1 MKQTINNDPQLRDLF
16 RQLAKW
22 DWSKPLSVEWKE
34 FRQKRTIPQNSLYW
48 MWIKEMSDYFSQKSG
63 PFSEEEM
70 HDLMRHQFLGYT
82 DRKIG
87 NTKIEHQLVST
98 TDLET
103 LGMSEYMQK
112 IEAWNTD
119 HGLLLTIP
127 AHSEYAGYRE
137 AAQ

>member
-1 MKQTINNDPQLRDLF
+1 MKQVISNDAGLRDLF
-16 RQLAKW
+16 RKLALW
-22 DWSKPLSVEWKE
+22 DWSKPMSVEAKE
-34 FRQKRTIPQNSLYW
+34 HRQKRTIPQNSLYW
-48 MWIKEMSDYFSQKSG
+48 MWLKEMSDYFSQKSG
-63 PFSEEEM
+63 PYSDEEM

-87 NTKIEHQLVST
+87 STKIEHQLIST
-98 TDLET
+98 TELET

-112 IEAWNTD
+112 IEAWNAD

-127 AHSEYAGYRE
+127 DHSEYAGYRE